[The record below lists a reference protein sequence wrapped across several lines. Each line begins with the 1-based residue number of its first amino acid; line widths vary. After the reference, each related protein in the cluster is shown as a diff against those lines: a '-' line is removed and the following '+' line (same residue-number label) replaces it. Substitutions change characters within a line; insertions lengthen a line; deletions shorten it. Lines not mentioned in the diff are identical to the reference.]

1 MSGKNWHEH
10 LAVGFTG
17 ERAVRFEISERQL
30 EDDIECALLAYG
42 PDACAGDE
50 PGVAERVVGYG
61 NALPGGYHRRNSQ
74 TDYDRHRYLIPR
86 DVIDFIYATQPKEW
100 ERLKQHHGAEV
111 KEKFIARLSRE
122 IERRGT
128 LDVLRKGIKDS
139 GCKFRLAYF
148 RPVSGLNEELR
159 RLYEANLFSVVR
171 QLHYSEQNDKSID
184 LAIFLNGIPLFTAEL
199 KNPFNGQNV
208 EDAIKQYRLDR
219 DHREPLL
226 KFRRCLAHFA
236 VDPDLVYVTTEL
248 AGPKTRFLPFN
259 RGKHGGAGNPA
270 VPPSEAMKHG
280 GYATAYLWNEVWGR
294 DSVLNLIQHF
304 IHEFEEEDDKGK
316 KTGKRRLIFPRYH
329 QMDAVRRLVADAKSR
344 GSGKRYLIQ
353 HSAGSGKS
361 NSIAWLAHQLSVL
374 HDADDRSVFD
384 SVVVITDRRVLDR
397 QLQRTIRQF
406 EQTSGVVENIDQ
418 TSKQLKQALEEGKKI
433 IVTTLQKFPVISD
446 QMGDLPGKRFA
457 VIVDEAH
464 SSQSGESTKH
474 LKSVL
479 SADGLDEAEREDEAE
494 PDLEDKITEE
504 VRTRGPLPNVSHF
517 AFTAT
522 PKPKTL
528 ELFGTKGTDGKFHPF
543 SLYSMRQAIEE
554 GFILDVLDNYT
565 TYETYW
571 KLLKKIEDD
580 PRFEKRKAVS
590 LLKSYVDL
598 HPHSID
604 KKIEI
609 MVDHFHDQVA
619 SKINGKAKAMIV
631 TRSRLHAVR
640 YAIVLRKHLEAKGYP
655 YKALV
660 AFSGTVKDGGVD
672 YTESALNQVS
682 EKKTARTFEGNEYR
696 FLVVANK
703 FQTGFDQPLLHTM
716 YVDKKLSGVNAV
728 QTLSRLNRTHPGKEE
743 TSVLDFANSVDEIQ
757 ESFQPYYERTIL
769 SKATDPNLL
778 HDLERELLEYDV
790 YSESDVE
797 KFAATY
803 FSKRGTQARLY
814 GLLEPVVERFE
825 ELDADQK
832 REFRHELVKYVR
844 LYSFLS
850 QIVAFTDT
858 DLEKLYVFARL
869 LRKKL
874 KVPREELPKEIQDM
888 IDLESLRV
896 RGKGQGKIELERG
909 NGKLDPISDKPPRG
923 QSHSEAPLSDIIAQL
938 NERFG
943 ANLSEED
950 RITIN
955 NVRTRLDDDP
965 ALNAAVRSN
974 TRENAR
980 LTFNH
985 KVGDLLQSIVDSN
998 FNLYKRY
1005 ADDKSFGE
1013 MLVDHLFDEYIRR
1026 RRPAAELAKLPESSD
1041 LEFKSSLRW
1050 SLREEKKDPAIVT
1063 HAVLKTIAAFLNTKG
1078 GDLLIGV
1085 ADDGSIIGIEVD
1097 KFDNADKFLLHLSQQ
1112 VENGLGPIA
1121 VSLIDPRVELVDGK
1135 QVCVVAC
1142 DRSSAPILLKWRD
1155 TEKHADGD
1163 FFYRRGPG
1171 SAALKPEAANEF
1183 VAARFP
1189 NAKPPYT
1196 AR

>member
-1 MSGKNWHEH
+1 MKRGGGCEP
-10 LAVGFTG
+10 
-17 ERAVRFEISERQL
+17 EISERQL

-50 PGVAERVVGYG
+50 PGVAEPVAGYG
-61 NALPGGYHRRNSQ
+61 DALPGGYHRRDWQ
-74 TDYDRHRYLIPR
+74 ADYDRHRCLIPR

-171 QLHYSEQNDKSID
+171 QLHYSEQNEKSID
-184 LAIFLNGIPLFTAEL
+184 LGIFLNGIPLFTAEL

-208 EDAIKQYRLDR
+208 QDAIKQYRLDR

-270 VPPSEAMKHG
+270 VPPSEAVKHG
-280 GYATAYLWNEVWGR
+280 GYATAYLWNEVWAR

-446 QMGDLPGKRFA
+446 QMGALPGKRFA

-474 LKSVL
+474 LKAVL
-479 SADGLDEAEREDEAE
+479 SSDDLEEAERDDEVE
-494 PDLEDKITEE
+494 LDLEDKIIEE
-504 VRTRGPLPNVSHF
+504 IRTRGPLPNVSHF

-522 PKPKTL
+522 PKQKTL
-528 ELFGTKGTDGKFHPF
+528 ELFGTKGADGKFHPF

-619 SKINGKAKAMIV
+619 SKIGGKAKAMIV

-640 YAIVLRKHLEAKGYP
+640 YAIALRKQLQAKGYP

-660 AFSGTVKDGGVD
+660 AFSGTVKDGGID
-672 YTESALNQVS
+672 YTES
-682 EKKTARTFEGNEYR
+682 E
-696 FLVVANK
+696 
-703 FQTGFDQPLLHTM
+703 P
-716 YVDKKLSGVNAV
+716 
-728 QTLSRLNRTHPGKEE
+728 
-743 TSVLDFANSVDEIQ
+743 
-757 ESFQPYYERTIL
+757 ERCFR
-769 SKATDPNLL
+769 KA
-778 HDLERELLEYDV
+778 
-790 YSESDVE
+790 
-797 KFAATY
+797 
-803 FSKRGTQARLY
+803 
-814 GLLEPVVERFE
+814 
-825 ELDADQK
+825 
-832 REFRHELVKYVR
+832 
-844 LYSFLS
+844 
-850 QIVAFTDT
+850 
-858 DLEKLYVFARL
+858 
-869 LRKKL
+869 
-874 KVPREELPKEIQDM
+874 
-888 IDLESLRV
+888 
-896 RGKGQGKIELERG
+896 
-909 NGKLDPISDKPPRG
+909 
-923 QSHSEAPLSDIIAQL
+923 
-938 NERFG
+938 
-943 ANLSEED
+943 D
-950 RITIN
+950 RAH
-955 NVRTRLDDDP
+955 VRTRRIPFPRRGQQVPNRLRP
-965 ALNAAVRSN
+965 ALAPHHVRRQEAQRRERRPDLVAPEPNPPGEGGHIGSRLRQQRRRDPRIVSALLREDHSLQGDRPKPIARPRARAAGLRRLPGKRR
-974 TRENAR
+974 RE
-980 LTFNH
+980 LC
-985 KVGDLLQSIVDSN
+985 GGLLQEAHNSSTA
-998 FNLYKRY
+998 LQSPRT
-1005 ADDKSFGE
+1005 
-1013 MLVDHLFDEYIRR
+1013 RR
-1026 RRPAAELAKLPESSD
+1026 RA
-1041 LEFKSSLRW
+1041 LR
-1050 SLREEKKDPAIVT
+1050 DA
-1063 HAVLKTIAAFLNTKG
+1063 
-1078 GDLLIGV
+1078 
-1085 ADDGSIIGIEVD
+1085 
-1097 KFDNADKFLLHLSQQ
+1097 
-1112 VENGLGPIA
+1112 
-1121 VSLIDPRVELVDGK
+1121 
-1135 QVCVVAC
+1135 
-1142 DRSSAPILLKWRD
+1142 
-1155 TEKHADGD
+1155 
-1163 FFYRRGPG
+1163 
-1171 SAALKPEAANEF
+1171 
-1183 VAARFP
+1183 
-1189 NAKPPYT
+1189 
-1196 AR
+1196 